1 MVGEGHGTCEAL
13 GSAARRNSPVYR
25 DRHVVKVVLGTR
37 ETLPRTAEVV
47 KSGPISPKGEVA
59 SCRKGVGGGGSTEE
73 VRTTKTSWREEPL
86 LCPSKWR
93 RYERVNAESANYAKV
108 KAQELQNKL
117 YLAAKENPKRR
128 FHALYDKLY
137 REDVL
142 WEAWRRVKGNRG
154 SGGIDGMTIDQIVRE
169 YGEEQFVEDIRE
181 KLVAGTYHPLPAR
194 RKEIPKGDGKFRP
207 LGIPALVDRT
217 VQMATKMVIEP
228 IFETDFKD
236 FSYGFRPKRDTKG
249 AIRHIRRAVKQGV
262 YWVVDVDI
270 TGYFDNIPHEK
281 LMMLVE
287 QRISDRRV
295 LKLIRKWL
303 KAGFVKDDQFYE
315 TDLGSPQ
322 GGVISPLL
330 ANIYLNYLDTIW
342 EKKFTELGTMVRYA
356 DDLVILCKTKEQAL
370 RSIDVLKAVFAK
382 LELQMNTS
390 KSKLV
395 NLWDDKNGFDFLGMH
410 HRKIPKQI
418 KGKEHY
424 ILRSYPS
431 KKAMKKMKEKVKEV
445 TEPRNRLFWT
455 MNEMVKELN
464 PKIQGW
470 KNYYAMDSFAIP
482 FLNKIDWYIRKR
494 LMLFWNKKLNR
505 RNKHSQSNKVG
516 IIAQLAGLKKLIS

>member
-1 MVGEGHGTCEAL
+1 M
-13 GSAARRNSPVYR
+13 
-25 DRHVVKVVLGTR
+25 
-37 ETLPRTAEVV
+37 
-47 KSGPISPKGEVA
+47 
-59 SCRKGVGGGGSTEE
+59 
-73 VRTTKTSWREEPL
+73 
-86 LCPSKWR
+86 
-93 RYERVNAESANYAKV
+93 NAESANYAKV

-117 YLAAKENPKRR
+117 FLAAKENPKRR

-142 WEAWRRVKGNRG
+142 REAWRRVKGNRG
-154 SGGIDGMTIDQIVRE
+154 SGGIDGITIDHIVNE
-169 YGEEQFVEDIRE
+169 YGEEKFVEDVGE
-181 KLVAGTYHPLPAR
+181 KLTAGTYHPLPAR

-262 YWVVDVDI
+262 YWVLDVDI
-270 TGYFDNIPHEK
+270 AGYFDNIPHEK

-287 QRISDRRV
+287 QRISDRRI

-315 TDLGSPQ
+315 TTLGSPQ

-356 DDLVILCKTKEQAL
+356 DDLVILYKTKEQAL

-382 LELQMNTS
+382 LELEMNTS

-395 NLWDDKNGFDFLGMH
+395 NLWDDKNGFDFLRH
-410 HRKIPKQI
+410 ASSEDSKTNEREIPLHLTELSIEKSHEENEGKS
-418 KGKEHY
+418 KGSHGATKP
-424 ILRSYPS
+424 L
-431 KKAMKKMKEKVKEV
+431 V
-445 TEPRNRLFWT
+445 LD
-455 MNEMVKELN
+455 NERDG
-464 PKIQGW
+464 Q
-470 KNYYAMDSFAIP
+470 
-482 FLNKIDWYIRKR
+482 RT
-494 LMLFWNKKLNR
+494 
-505 RNKHSQSNKVG
+505 
-516 IIAQLAGLKKLIS
+516 